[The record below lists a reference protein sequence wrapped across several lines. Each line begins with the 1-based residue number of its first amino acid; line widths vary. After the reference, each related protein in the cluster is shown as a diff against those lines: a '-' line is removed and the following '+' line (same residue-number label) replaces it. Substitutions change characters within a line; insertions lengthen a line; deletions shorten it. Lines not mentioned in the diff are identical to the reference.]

1 MTGAVAWRNI
11 WRNPVRSGVIIAA
24 IAVGMFA
31 GVFSTTFTKGWMN
44 QRLEDGIETEVSHI
58 QIHHTQFAENYDLKK
73 FIPEGVTISEEIVK
87 NELVGGASPRVVIQ
101 SMIASAET
109 GTGVRING
117 IDPEKEKTV
126 TNLYSKVAEG
136 DYFETVKRNPIL
148 IGKKLAEKLK
158 VKLHSKVVITV
169 QDTQGHITGGAFRVC
184 GIFDT
189 TNGMFEEM
197 NVFVLS
203 DDLSR
208 LAMLPVGASHE
219 IAVHLKENVDLS
231 ESTELLQKQFP
242 SLDVQN
248 WKQLFPELGYLNEI
262 GNLYIYIFVVIIL
275 LALGFG
281 IVNTMLMVVLERVKE
296 IGMLMAVG
304 MSKIR
309 IFTMLM
315 LETVLLTLT
324 GGLAGIVLGLATSFA
339 TMKNGINLS
348 MYASGLEDFGYSAIV
363 YPVIEP
369 GMIVIICLLVIITG
383 IVAAIY
389 PARKALKYN
398 PAEAIRT
405 E

>member
-73 FIPEGVTISEEIVK
+73 FIPEGVTISEEIAK

-126 TNLYSKVAEG
+126 TNLYSKVADG

-208 LAMLPVGASHE
+208 LAMLPAGASHE

-231 ESTELLQKQFP
+231 ESTELLQKEFP
-242 SLDVQN
+242 TLDVQN

-324 GGLAGIVLGLATSFA
+324 GGLAGIILGLATSFA

-383 IVAAIY
+383 IIAAIY